1 MNLKIVLDTN
11 ILINSLLKPD
21 ILNSEVKNIITQAQN
36 SDQLY
41 ISSISLLEIAKLI
54 QLKKLHVYARLAD
67 FLNSIVDIKGLNV
80 IQLNPNIIAE
90 SILLPKEFTDD
101 QVSSIIIAST
111 REIAATLITKEQKTI
126 DLANQGYLKLIAA

>member
-11 ILINSLLKPD
+11 ILMKTLLKPD

-101 QVSSIIIAST
+101 HVSSIIIAST
-111 REIAATLITKEQKTI
+111 REIAATLITKEQKII

>member
-1 MNLKIVLDTN
+1 MHLKIVLDTN
-11 ILINSLLKPD
+11 ILIKTLLKPD

-90 SILLPKEFTDD
+90 SILLPKEFADD

-111 REIAATLITKEQKTI
+111 REIAATLITKEQKII

>member
-11 ILINSLLKPD
+11 ILMKTLLKPD

-111 REIAATLITKEQKTI
+111 REIAATLITKEQKII

>member
-90 SILLPKEFTDD
+90 SILLPKEFADD

-111 REIAATLITKEQKTI
+111 REIAATLITKEQKII

>member
-1 MNLKIVLDTN
+1 MNLKIILDTN

-21 ILNSEVKNIITQAQN
+21 ILTAEVKNIITQAQN

-90 SILLPKEFTDD
+90 SILLPKEFADD

-111 REIAATLITKEQKTI
+111 REIAATLITKEQKII

>member
-11 ILINSLLKPD
+11 ILIKSLLKPD

-111 REIAATLITKEQKTI
+111 REIAATLITKEQKII

>member
-11 ILINSLLKPD
+11 ILMKTLLKPD
-21 ILNSEVKNIITQAQN
+21 ILNIEVKNIITQAQN

-111 REIAATLITKEQKTI
+111 REIAATLITKEQKII

>member
-1 MNLKIVLDTN
+1 MNLKIVLDTTT
-11 ILINSLLKPD
+11 LITSLLKPD

-80 IQLNPNIIAE
+80 IQLNPNIIAVR
-90 SILLPKEFTDD
+90 I
-101 QVSSIIIAST
+101 
-111 REIAATLITKEQKTI
+111 
-126 DLANQGYLKLIAA
+126 LANLTADSCLLDQSNFSHN

>member
-11 ILINSLLKPD
+11 ILMKTLLKPD

-101 QVSSIIIAST
+101 QVSPIIIAST
-111 REIAATLITKEQKTI
+111 REIAATLITKEQKII

>member
-11 ILINSLLKPD
+11 ILIKSLLKPD
-21 ILNSEVKNIITQAQN
+21 TLTAEVKNIITQAQN

-41 ISSISLLEIAKLI
+41 ISSIILLEIAKLI

-90 SILLPKEFTDD
+90 SILLPKEFADD

-111 REIAATLITKEQKTI
+111 REIAATLITKEQKII

>member
-11 ILINSLLKPD
+11 ILIKSLLKPD
-21 ILNSEVKNIITQAQN
+21 ILTAEVKNIITQAQN

-90 SILLPKEFTDD
+90 SILLPKEFADD

-111 REIAATLITKEQKTI
+111 REIAATLITKEQKII

>member
-1 MNLKIVLDTN
+1 MKT
-11 ILINSLLKPD
+11 LLKPD

-111 REIAATLITKEQKTI
+111 REIAATLITKEQKII

>member
-1 MNLKIVLDTN
+1 MNLKIILDTN

-21 ILNSEVKNIITQAQN
+21 ILTAEVKNIITQAQN

-111 REIAATLITKEQKTI
+111 REIAATLITKEQKII
-126 DLANQGYLKLIAA
+126 DLANQGYLKLIAV

>member
-11 ILINSLLKPD
+11 ILMKTLLKPD

-36 SDQLY
+36 LDQLY

-90 SILLPKEFTDD
+90 SILLPQEFADD

-111 REIAATLITKEQKTI
+111 REIAATLITKEQKII

>member
-11 ILINSLLKPD
+11 ILMKTLLKPD
-21 ILNSEVKNIITQAQN
+21 ILNIEVKNIITQAQN

-41 ISSISLLEIAKLI
+41 ISSVSLLEIAKLI

-111 REIAATLITKEQKTI
+111 REIAATLITKEQKII